1 MSAAEDPA
9 RTLIRELART
19 ARGPKRE
26 GVFALWLTV
35 RVAQDIAEGTSP
47 SDRGQ
52 RRRVQALE
60 KRLSSLTLP
69 PQLRRA
75 LGGALAQL
83 REVRP
88 QTAAAALAQLVA
100 PTRDALGTDAGEAV
114 QAAARAAHHR
124 VAASVG
130 GR

>member
-9 RTLIRELART
+9 RTLIRELTRT

-35 RVAQDIAEGTSP
+35 RVARDISEGTSP

-75 LGGALAQL
+75 LGGTLAQL
-83 REVRP
+83 RDVRP
-88 QTAAAALAQLVA
+88 QAAAAALAQLVA
-100 PTRDALGTDAGEAV
+100 PTRDALGSDAGEAV
-114 QAAARAAHHR
+114 QAAARAAQQR

>member
-1 MSAAEDPA
+1 MSLADDPA
-9 RTLIRELART
+9 RALIRELTRT

-35 RVAQDIAEGTSP
+35 RVARDIAEGTSP
-47 SDRGQ
+47 SERGQ
-52 RRRVQALE
+52 RRQIQALE

-75 LGGALAQL
+75 LGATLAQL

-88 QTAAAALAQLVA
+88 ETAAAALAQLVA
-100 PTRDALGTDAGEAV
+100 PTRDTLGAEAGEAV
-114 QAAARAAHHR
+114 QAAARAAPQR